1 MPRASNHLN
10 LALLNRLKCN
20 NNSSKLLSR
29 MPPQEIQRLQVLL
42 LEEAQHKLMLELQ
55 TLVLKVQQLV
65 GKEDKLQ
72 RE

>member
-1 MPRASNHLN
+1 
-10 LALLNRLKCN
+10 
-20 NNSSKLLSR
+20 